1 MIKEIVNKLV
11 NNIEDVD
18 DMGAREINIVLS
30 GGAFNASYMA
40 GCLYFLKELRECGLI
55 RINKIS
61 TCSASALLG
70 LLFMIDKMDIFIDKL
85 YTYCEDSFKKN
96 KCVIFSEESMC
107 GLLEMI
113 KSELPEDILGIINNK
128 LYITYYDVM
137 ECRRVVRS
145 EYKTVDELL
154 CIMRRSCFIPYLTM
168 DKALEDG
175 RYLDGGTPYIFK
187 SEECG
192 ENIKN
197 LYINAITRDKIIDAV
212 VIKKDKTNIH
222 RILEGVLDIHNF
234 FFRGKKTSM
243 CCYVE
248 DWSIMR
254 KINFKLIEWRIYA
267 VCVFFYILMRLKEWV
282 PEKYY
287 KDNNILNT
295 LLRQMRSEVG
305 KNIEYYCV

>member
-40 GCLYFLKELRECGLI
+40 GCLYFLKELRERGLI

-70 LLFMIDKMDIFIDKL
+70 LLFMIDKTDIFVDKL

-107 GLLEMI
+107 GLLEMV

-128 LYITYYDVM
+128 LYITYYDVI
-137 ECRRVVRS
+137 ECHRVVRS
-145 EYKTVDELL
+145 EYKTVDDVL
-154 CIMRRSCFIPYLTM
+154 CVMKRSCFIPYLTM

-192 ENIKN
+192 ENVKN
-197 LYINAITRDKIIDAV
+197 LYINAITRDKIIDAI

-222 RILEGVLDIHNF
+222 RVLAGVLDIHNF
-234 FFRGKKTSM
+234 FFKGKNTSM